1 MTFLLDTNVISEL
14 RKKPSVRTEVFN
26 DWADS
31 VSIGVCAVSVITLF
45 ELERGVLLLEQKD
58 PNQGNIMR
66 DWLDSYV
73 VPVFEKCIVP
83 IDVETALKAAS
94 LHVPDPAPFFDA
106 LIAASALTKGYIVVT
121 RNTKDFERFGVTC
134 INPWLPAN
142 SLE

>member
-1 MTFLLDTNVISEL
+1 MSFLLDTNVISEL
-14 RKKPSVRTEVFN
+14 RKKPSARTEVFN

-31 VSIGVCAVSVITLF
+31 MSVGICAVSVVTLF
-45 ELERGVLLLEQKD
+45 ELERGVLLLERRD
-58 PNQGNIMR
+58 PNQCNIMR
-66 DWLDSYV
+66 AWLDSYV
-73 VPVFEKCIVP
+73 LPVFKKSIVP

-134 INPWLPAN
+134 INPWV
-142 SLE
+142 SVSSSQ